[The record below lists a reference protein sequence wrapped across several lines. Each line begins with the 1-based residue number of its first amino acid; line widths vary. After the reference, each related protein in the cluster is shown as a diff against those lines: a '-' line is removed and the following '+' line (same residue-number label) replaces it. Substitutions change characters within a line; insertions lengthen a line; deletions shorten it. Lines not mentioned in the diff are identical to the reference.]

1 MFVPDVVS
9 SINSNHHPIPLSQ
22 FYPLPKPPSPI
33 PCPFTKFQSDSPTM
47 SGRLRRRRETV
58 LGFGIYPI
66 MMPASYLQAA
76 FHEKNRVQDT
86 RVVFQE
92 GKELLPRTAISGS
105 A

>member
-1 MFVPDVVS
+1 
-9 SINSNHHPIPLSQ
+9 
-22 FYPLPKPPSPI
+22 
-33 PCPFTKFQSDSPTM
+33 M

-92 GKELLPRTAISGS
+92 GKKLLPRRAIAVVRDRLQSHNEAFDKEFFTLGGPRRENVRSVGQIHEGS
-105 A
+105 NQRIE